1 MIHAS
6 ELPAIW
12 LVQSDERL
20 RTQWATG
27 LRRDGMAVV
36 EFPAAEPA
44 LEALRKDGGAAVLVV
59 EPARGRLSD
68 HQLAEQARACAPRI
82 EIIFTPLAAA
92 DRGGTPVGAHV
103 LAKPFDAFKLSRFI
117 RLVAAKPAL
126 RAALQAI
133 YRQAR
138 SAELPA
144 RAGAQ

>member
-1 MIHAS
+1 MIHTPDF
-6 ELPAIW
+6 PAIW
-12 LVQSDERL
+12 LVQSDARL

-44 LEALRKDGGAAVLVV
+44 LQALRKDGGAAVLVV
-59 EPARGRLSD
+59 ESARGRVSD
-68 HQLAEQARACAPRI
+68 HRVAEQARAYVPRI
-82 EIIFTPLAAA
+82 QIIFTPRAAA
-92 DRGGTPVGAHV
+92 ERAGTPAGVHV
-103 LAKPFDAFKLSRFI
+103 LARPFDAFRLSRFI

-126 RAALQAI
+126 RGALQAR

-144 RAGAQ
+144 TAMAQ

>member
-1 MIHAS
+1 MIHAR

-20 RTQWATG
+20 RTQWAAG

-44 LEALRKDGGAAVLVV
+44 LKALREDRGAAVLVV

-68 HQLAEQARACAPRI
+68 HELVEQARACAPRI
-82 EIIFTPLAAA
+82 EIIFTPLAA
-92 DRGGTPVGAHV
+92 DRGGKPAGVHV

-117 RLVAAKPAL
+117 RLVACKPAL
-126 RAALQAI
+126 RGALQAL

-144 RAGAQ
+144 RAAAQ

>member
-1 MIHAS
+1 MIRAP

-12 LVQSDERL
+12 LVQSDARL
-20 RTQWATG
+20 RAQWAAG
-27 LRRDGMAVV
+27 LRREGMAVV
-36 EFPAAEPA
+36 NFAAA
-44 LEALRKDGGAAVLVV
+44 GRS
-59 EPARGRLSD
+59 RLSD
-68 HQLAEQARACAPRI
+68 HQLADQARTCAPRI

>member
-1 MIHAS
+1 MIRAP

-20 RTQWATG
+20 RAQWAAG

-36 EFPAAEPA
+36 EFATAEPA
-44 LEALRKDGGAAVLVV
+44 LEALRNGAGAAVLVT

-68 HQLAEQARACAPRI
+68 HQLADQARTCAPRI

-92 DRGGTPVGAHV
+92 DHGGTPVGAHV

-126 RAALQAI
+126 RAALQAL

-144 RAGAQ
+144 RAAAQ